1 VLQFIALV
9 ALDIELP
16 VFNGGESS
24 KLRGL
29 ISQAANKL
37 GGEWAS
43 GRTNQGANRPKRGA
57 NLPEGEK
64 ARHRVGLCA
73 MWLILRFH
81 KS

>member
-37 GGEWAS
+37 GGE
-43 GRTNQGANRPKRGA
+43 
-57 NLPEGEK
+57 
-64 ARHRVGLCA
+64 
-73 MWLILRFH
+73 
-81 KS
+81 